1 MARHHRRHRAPLQQ
15 GYTHYV
21 APPTA
26 AQLTRFTV
34 YGYDSYSTGNPAL
47 RKGYADNLELG
58 WERYFDHLGSIGL
71 SAWYNSD
78 RDRTGTLSDVAWCD
92 RFGRIVAFSQ
102 SANIGTARQGGIGLN
117 ATLRPLDFMN
127 IRFYANLFD
136 DYYRVQYRGVGS
148 ADNRGNMWQ
157 ESEMLCYSL
166 RLNFWTKLWE
176 HTSARWFDGL
186 QLFANAVYRSRTQT
200 PLAEVDPYF
209 TFDCGVSTD
218 LLDRR
223 LSLFLNVND
232 LFGTVR
238 TGGSSVNPY
247 NPSVSESTT
256 DSRYVS
262 FGLTWRLGRTEMEAQ
277 QSHGK
282 KATPK
287 GNRTPKK

>member
-1 MARHHRRHRAPLQQ
+1 MHNFTFS
-15 GYTHYV
+15 YTHYV

-26 AQLTRFTV
+26 AQLTRFTI

-78 RDRTGTLSDVAWCD
+78 RDHTGTLTDVAYCD
-92 RFGRIVAFSQ
+92 RFGRIVAFTQ
-102 SANIGTARQGGIGLN
+102 TANIGTARQGGIGLN

-136 DYYRVQYRGVGS
+136 
-148 ADNRGNMWQ
+148 
-157 ESEMLCYSL
+157 
-166 RLNFWTKLWE
+166 
-176 HTSARWFDGL
+176 
-186 QLFANAVYRSRTQT
+186 
-200 PLAEVDPYF
+200 
-209 TFDCGVSTD
+209 
-218 LLDRR
+218 RR
-223 LSLFLNVND
+223 LSLFLNVAD

-247 NPSVSESTT
+247 TPSVSESTT

-262 FGLTWRLGRTEMEAQ
+262 FGLTWRLGRTEMESQ